1 MFSRFTWC
9 TTAAL
14 TLAVL
19 AGCGKSPAPVGAPV
33 PTPAGPQP
41 GSGASA
47 PAPGRPAS
55 PAVPGAAPA
64 ALGWQDGL
72 TDIPLALG
80 AGREAF
86 LALATEQ
93 GQPGELRLSM
103 AADDPRAAF
112 RTLSAEA
119 TAPSPA
125 DTTTALRR
133 LDQRL
138 DGLKP
143 QPGAGYRLQA
153 VAGRRLGD
161 TETVW
166 VIATS
171 NGASVTEEAVTARA
185 VYVGE
190 HCDVLVDT
198 ATGSSI
204 DARAR
209 ALGQAFDQR
218 IWATDTRLFGR
229 PLPVGPRGDRVTIV
243 LSPVVGDGGRDT
255 TLGYFTA
262 RDLFAPADA
271 PDEPFLRH
279 SNQGAYLYMADR
291 VVARGREVDAHGTLA
306 HEFQHLISATYK
318 LYGKA
323 GQQEAVWLNEALS
336 MYAMAANG
344 YGLPDDSRVI
354 AAHVA
359 DYLAG
364 PQRYSLTRWD
374 LNPTQSAYGAAY
386 LFATYMVERTGEDM
400 LKALVA
406 AEETG
411 AANLDARLAER
422 GLSFKQ
428 LFRDWVAA
436 TLLDGP
442 GAQAPYAYRTL
453 DLHGTYAGR
462 RLTGVAAPAVS
473 LPNAGRVPTL
483 PYSASYLLLRG
494 ADGGPF
500 TLDVAGAGSQAV
512 GAFLSP
518 R

>member
-1 MFSRFTWC
+1 
-9 TTAAL
+9 
-14 TLAVL
+14 
-19 AGCGKSPAPVGAPV
+19 
-33 PTPAGPQP
+33 
-41 GSGASA
+41 
-47 PAPGRPAS
+47 
-55 PAVPGAAPA
+55 
-64 ALGWQDGL
+64 
-72 TDIPLALG
+72 
-80 AGREAF
+80 
-86 LALATEQ
+86 
-93 GQPGELRLSM
+93 
-103 AADDPRAAF
+103 
-112 RTLSAEA
+112 
-119 TAPSPA
+119 
-125 DTTTALRR
+125 
-133 LDQRL
+133 
-138 DGLKP
+138 
-143 QPGAGYRLQA
+143 
-153 VAGRRLGD
+153 
-161 TETVW
+161 
-166 VIATS
+166 
-171 NGASVTEEAVTARA
+171 VTEEAITARA
-185 VYVGE
+185 VYIGA
-190 HCDVLVDT
+190 HCDVVVDT
-198 ATGSSI
+198 ATGTAI

-209 ALGQAFDQR
+209 ALGQAFDGR
-218 IWATDTRLFGR
+218 IWDTDTRLFGK

-279 SNQGAYLYMADR
+279 SNQGSYLYMADR

-323 GQQEAVWLNEALS
+323 GEQEAVWLNEALS

-344 YGLPDDSRVI
+344 YGLPNDSRVI

-411 AANLDARLAER
+411 ARNLDARLAER
-422 GLSFKQ
+422 GLSFRQ

-436 TLLDGP
+436 TLLDGT
-442 GAQAPYAYRTL
+442 GAAAPHAYRTL

-462 RLTGVAAPAVS
+462 RLTGVATPAVT

-512 GAFLSP
+512 GAFLAP